1 LEIEIEG
8 RRDRMLGFGLVV
20 GVLMVRR
27 LPGAPSLP
35 TAPVFEDWGAWP
47 DGKPAAYQGT
57 LGFNFHF

>member
-1 LEIEIEG
+1 
-8 RRDRMLGFGLVV
+8 MLGFGLVV